1 MMKIVRS
8 MSRLGLVLIVLTST
22 AAASA
27 EGDLYWAVSH
37 GCEDVREADGYAL
50 FPLCRT
56 YGAAWG
62 FASLEEAEAAA
73 VAECR
78 KQGRGC
84 GIPYSGKNSCFGVLK
99 LIRRHVYIGTHTVF
113 SSHEYASR
121 AEATAELGRV
131 SRDAHGT
138 AEVVGVELAECP
150 GAE

>member
-1 MMKIVRS
+1 MEIVKS
-8 MSRLGLVLIVLTST
+8 MSGLGLLQIVLAS
-22 AAASA
+22 AAAVSE

-37 GCEDVREADGYAL
+37 GCEDVREPDGYAL

-73 VAECR
+73 VAECW

-113 SSHEYASR
+113 SSHEYGSR

-138 AEVVGVELAECP
+138 YEVVGVELAECP
-150 GAE
+150 GVQ